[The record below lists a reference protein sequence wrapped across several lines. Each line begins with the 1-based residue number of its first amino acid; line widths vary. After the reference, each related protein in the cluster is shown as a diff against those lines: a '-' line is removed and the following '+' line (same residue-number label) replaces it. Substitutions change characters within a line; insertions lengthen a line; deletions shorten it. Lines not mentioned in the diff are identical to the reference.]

1 MKWDERSKTA
11 DNRKTILTSF
21 SLEQKQGAKIELKCL
36 SFKHVKNSPTQLEG
50 QKNLNLIK
58 HSRFVILHFNVYKQL
73 LVVALIRKL
82 VNFNESIEQISLI
95 KRFETLFPVY
105 EVIKFT
111 NALILEFL

>member
-1 MKWDERSKTA
+1 M
-11 DNRKTILTSF
+11 
-21 SLEQKQGAKIELKCL
+21 
-36 SFKHVKNSPTQLEG
+36 
-50 QKNLNLIK
+50 
-58 HSRFVILHFNVYKQL
+58 LHFNVYKQL